1 MENEN
6 LIDTKKALKILI
18 HGWLENASL
27 KIYANIKLSYLIED
41 DCNVLLID
49 WSKQNGEYYMSK
61 IYAKHIGKL
70 HFFIY

>member
-18 HGWLENASL
+18 HGWLGNISM
-27 KIYANIKLSYLIED
+27 KVYANIKLAYLREE

-49 WSKQNGEYYMSK
+49 WSKHNGEYWMSK
-61 IYAKHIGKL
+61 IYTKHIGK
-70 HFFIY
+70 